1 MTADLQIVLVG
12 RLREGGDADRVRLH
26 LVVEHPDRLEPV
38 LLVVEHGL
46 VDDDQEIALR
56 QWQRVVRSAAERRRP
71 DLVDDQLGVRAILD
85 IDDREAG
92 VAPAAISDVLVDDGV
107 MQPEAAVRR
116 RPVRRLAGGD
126 IHARQ
131 PVFAGEPRLGRVG
144 HVDGDQD
151 VVGEAVDQ
159 RRGVG
164 PAPADV
170 PEPVQARSFDRHEAD
185 PLWLVGLGDIVDGEP
200 RRPVAFRR
208 LGLRML
214 VDRALVVGLLV
225 GEVGLREHVL
235 VVDDEQ
241 QVLVR
246 LQMQAPG
253 VMRGG
258 DVLHRFRVLR
268 IAHVDHRKALRE
280 DVPDIGVAAMHHD
293 LHAVRAAALV
303 AIADQAHVLGIV
315 GLREIAV
322 GHGDLPPIAEV
333 GAARLIASTFARA
346 KGGQPP
352 RPRSAPSAT
361 RDHRCPA
368 PLRAT

>member
-1 MTADLQIVLVG
+1 
-12 RLREGGDADRVRLH
+12 
-26 LVVEHPDRLEPV
+26 
-38 LLVVEHGL
+38 
-46 VDDDQEIALR
+46 
-56 QWQRVVRSAAERRRP
+56 
-71 DLVDDQLGVRAILD
+71 
-85 IDDREAG
+85 
-92 VAPAAISDVLVDDGV
+92 

-126 IHARQ
+126 VHARQ

-170 PEPVQARSFDRHEAD
+170 PEPVQAGSFHRHEAD
-185 PLWLVGLGDIVDGEP
+185 PLGIVGLGDIVDGEP

-214 VDRALVVGLLV
+214 VDRALVIGLLV

-235 VVDDEQ
+235 VVDDQQ

-280 DVPDIGVAAMHHD
+280 DVPDIGIAAMHHD

-303 AIADQAHVLGIV
+303 AISDQAHVLGIV

-322 GHGDLPPIAEV
+322 GHGDLSPIAEV
-333 GAARLIASTFARA
+333 RRRAADRLDFRARQSAASLHALDFAFSNARPPVPCPASSDIVLALRPDCNPAAHAHSTAATSPGLAAMNDRTAHRGAARDLQGTS
-346 KGGQPP
+346 
-352 RPRSAPSAT
+352 S
-361 RDHRCPA
+361 
-368 PLRAT
+368 